1 MESEKYYRLCFHY
14 VRTMTKSSEMR
25 NTGVEGYFSSSLS
38 SAVSVLCH
46 ADNDFLCTSEGMSS
60 QAQLNNLPT
69 GYAAVD
75 FAMTAIPW
83 IVP

>member
-1 MESEKYYRLCFHY
+1 MESEGYFSALLRC
-14 VRTMTKSSEMR
+14 VRTMTKISELR
-25 NTGVEGYFSSSLS
+25 NTGVEGYFSPSPV

-75 FAMTAIPW
+75 FAMTAIQK